1 MVISMK
7 NRMKKILFFFCTLLF
22 VLGLAACG
30 KKVETQS
37 KLTVEEIEFQ
47 TQLLVNGI
55 LVQLPQE
62 ELENILDMEAEEVE
76 LGIRQQ
82 FLQYGYS
89 LAVDGAGFQSAVESM
104 MTAKKEMGGINEIQA
119 YNVVIDK
126 DGAKATSEII
136 GQTRNA
142 SIEVEYNA
150 RGKMTSITVTPRYAM
165 GEVVTKAALNTVLG
179 MGTTFSILILI
190 SLIISCFSFIPKIQA
205 KYMKQPVILERKEEA
220 AVIEHV
226 SEKDE
231 LSHDLELCAV
241 VTAAI
246 AAYESANGG
255 SGEGFVVR
263 SIKKSNKWRK
273 A

>member
-1 MVISMK
+1 
-7 NRMKKILFFFCTLLF
+7 MKKILFFFCTLLF

-47 TQLLVNGI
+47 TQLLVNGL

-142 SIEVEYNA
+142 SIEVAY
-150 RGKMTSITVTPRYAM
+150 S
-165 GEVVTKAALNTVLG
+165 
-179 MGTTFSILILI
+179 S
-190 SLIISCFSFIPKIQA
+190 
-205 KYMKQPVILERKEEA
+205 RK
-220 AVIEHV
+220 HNY
-226 SEKDE
+226 
-231 LSHDLELCAV
+231 HQ
-241 VTAAI
+241 
-246 AAYESANGG
+246 
-255 SGEGFVVR
+255 
-263 SIKKSNKWRK
+263 
-273 A
+273 